1 MERIST
7 RLGSWAWQK
16 RWCNEQEGTGYRRE
30 RQSVALAQA
39 QHIAD
44 EAVKKLKRIDKEKEK
59 KSLTS

>member
-1 MERIST
+1 
-7 RLGSWAWQK
+7 
-16 RWCNEQEGTGYRRE
+16 NEQEGTGYRRE